1 MILVN
6 RNAILFLKK
15 KESKIRKGRDI
26 EESSRLI
33 ILDIKTRCPSKWI
46 LVDTETGQTY
56 KGNPDGYWD
65 RLDPVE
71 SKKNNEN

>member
-6 RNAILFLKK
+6 RNGILTLKK

-26 EESSRLI
+26 EESNEI
-33 ILDIKTRCPSKWI
+33 VILDIKTKCPSKWI
-46 LVDTETGQTY
+46 LIDTETGQTY
-56 KGNPDGYWD
+56 KGNPGGYWD

-71 SKKNNEN
+71 RK

>member
-1 MILVN
+1 MLYF
-6 RNAILFLKK
+6 LLKK

>member
-6 RNAILFLKK
+6 RNGILTLKK

-26 EESSRLI
+26 EESNEI
-33 ILDIKTRCPSKWI
+33 VILDIKTKCPSKWI
-46 LVDTETGQTY
+46 LIDTETGQTY
-56 KGNPDGYWD
+56 KGNPGGYWD

-71 SKKNNEN
+71 RTN